1 VPVIQLPSK
10 ALKGISFPI
19 ADLTLIQSWS
29 EARRLRMV
37 VRLDHGSDAE
47 EYEEVLAFHQANSP
61 LCDWIMW
68 RDETVVSV
76 QPLVGRAQRYGSVA
90 AAIEALTA
98 KRRVVVTDIIKTT
111 TWPA

>member
-10 ALKGISFPI
+10 ALKGISFAI
-19 ADLTLIQSWS
+19 ADLILVQGWA

-68 RDETVVSV
+68 RDENVVSV

-90 AAIEALTA
+90 QAIAALAA
-98 KRRVVVTDIIKTT
+98 KRRVVVTDIIVTS